1 MKHKIID
8 LFDQHHITP
17 ISLWWDHLK
26 HNIEQIRRPLHD
38 FVHDTLN
45 IPMRLYSHKT
55 RQIKKKTNHKLVSTL
70 DGTKLVYE
78 MQKEYFKRVYELPSE
93 TVNIH
98 ERKMLE
104 TVGYWENQA
113 DQLMGYSNQLQGIE
127 NFHDMH
133 KYLFEVKEKIAC
145 ELQKE
150 LKKKYYM

>member
-1 MKHKIID
+1 
-8 LFDQHHITP
+8 
-17 ISLWWDHLK
+17 
-26 HNIEQIRRPLHD
+26 
-38 FVHDTLN
+38 
-45 IPMRLYSHKT
+45 MRLYSHKT